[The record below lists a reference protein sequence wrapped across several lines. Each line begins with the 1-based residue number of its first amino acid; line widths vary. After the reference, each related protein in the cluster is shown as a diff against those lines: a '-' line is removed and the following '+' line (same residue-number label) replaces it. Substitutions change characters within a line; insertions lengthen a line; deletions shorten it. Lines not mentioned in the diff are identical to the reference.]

1 MGRIRKLDPQT
12 VNEIAAGEVVERPA
26 SVVKELIE
34 NSIDARARRIEV
46 RVEDGGKRTIS
57 VIDDGE
63 GMSSEDALVSIG
75 QHSTSKIS
83 GIDDLDRLRSYGF
96 RGEALASIAS
106 VSRMT
111 LRTRHQDDQSG
122 TEISTEFGSE
132 PSVTPV
138 GAPVGTTVTVE
149 NLFANVPARL
159 KHLASTKTEL
169 SHITSAVI
177 RYAVAWPE
185 ISFDLYS
192 EGKLLQSFRGPD
204 LASRL
209 TELIGVR
216 AAKRL
221 IDISAESEGASVDG
235 KLTAMDV
242 TRSSSSSIYLYVN
255 RRPVTSPLILSAVAD
270 GYGTRLMKGRHPL
283 GSIMIE
289 VPPGSVDVN
298 VHPTKREVRFAE
310 PEKIRQLIVQAIDSS
325 FRHEDPTPR
334 LGDLMDYTKIG
345 RSEGRAESSR
355 SADLSRPMQTRLE
368 EEEPAEAS
376 FPLEPLTQLLR
387 TYIIATGADSDSLI
401 LIDQHAAAERIQY
414 ERILSSVKQGDDRS
428 QRLIAPVML
437 DLASDEKNALEE
449 NMEHLRSLGF
459 EMEPFGGG
467 SYRLI
472 GVPVVLGQE
481 QGERAL
487 RGVLSEIVKA
497 DRRRPLGEELIWKV
511 ACHGSVRAGEELTRS
526 QMRDLIS
533 SLLRTDNPYT
543 CEHGRPTMISLTTGD
558 LERLFKRR
566 V

>member
-177 RYAVAWPE
+177 RYAIAWPE

-221 IDISAESEGASVDG
+221 IDISAES
-235 KLTAMDV
+235 
-242 TRSSSSSIYLYVN
+242 
-255 RRPVTSPLILSAVAD
+255 
-270 GYGTRLMKGRHPL
+270 
-283 GSIMIE
+283 
-289 VPPGSVDVN
+289 
-298 VHPTKREVRFAE
+298 
-310 PEKIRQLIVQAIDSS
+310 
-325 FRHEDPTPR
+325 
-334 LGDLMDYTKIG
+334 
-345 RSEGRAESSR
+345 
-355 SADLSRPMQTRLE
+355 
-368 EEEPAEAS
+368 
-376 FPLEPLTQLLR
+376 
-387 TYIIATGADSDSLI
+387 
-401 LIDQHAAAERIQY
+401 
-414 ERILSSVKQGDDRS
+414 
-428 QRLIAPVML
+428 
-437 DLASDEKNALEE
+437 
-449 NMEHLRSLGF
+449 
-459 EMEPFGGG
+459 
-467 SYRLI
+467 
-472 GVPVVLGQE
+472 
-481 QGERAL
+481 
-487 RGVLSEIVKA
+487 
-497 DRRRPLGEELIWKV
+497 
-511 ACHGSVRAGEELTRS
+511 
-526 QMRDLIS
+526 
-533 SLLRTDNPYT
+533 
-543 CEHGRPTMISLTTGD
+543 
-558 LERLFKRR
+558 
-566 V
+566 

>member
-12 VNEIAAGEVVERPA
+12 VNAIAAGEVVERPA

-46 RVEDGGKRTIS
+46 RVEEGGKRGIT

-63 GMSSEDALVSIG
+63 GMSPEDASASIG
-75 QHSTSKIS
+75 QHSTSKITS
-83 GIDDLDRLRSYGF
+83 ISDLDWLCTFGF

-111 LRTRHQDDQSG
+111 LRTRHRDDPSG
-122 TEISTEFGSE
+122 IEISTEFGSE
-132 PSVTPV
+132 PSQSPV

-169 SHITSAVI
+169 SHITSTII

-185 ISFDLYS
+185 ISFDFYS
-192 EGKLLQSFRGPD
+192 DGKLLKSFRGPD
-204 LASRL
+204 LGSRL

-216 AAKRL
+216 ASKRL
-221 IDISAESEGASVDG
+221 IDISSESEGISVSG

-242 TRSSSSSIYLYVN
+242 TRSSPSSIYLFVN
-255 RRPVTSPLILSAVAD
+255 RRPVTSQLMLSAVAD

-283 GSIMIE
+283 GSIMID
-289 VPPGSVDVN
+289 VSPDTVDVN
-298 VHPTKREVRFAE
+298 VHPTKREVRFSE
-310 PEKIRQLIVQAIDSS
+310 PDQIRQLIVQAIDKS
-325 FRHEDPTPR
+325 FRREDPTPK

-345 RSEGRAESSR
+345 TAPERRQASQIARTPGTQARFDEERAEEDR
-355 SADLSRPMQTRLE
+355 
-368 EEEPAEAS
+368 
-376 FPLEPLTQLLR
+376 FPLVPIAQLFD
-387 TYIIATGADSDSLI
+387 TYIVATGTSEESLI
-401 LIDQHAAAERIQY
+401 LIDQHAAAERVQY
-414 ERILSSVKQGDDRS
+414 ERILSSLKEGEKRS
-428 QRLIAPVML
+428 QQLIAPSML
-437 DLASDEKNALEE
+437 DLASDEKDALEE
-449 NMEHLRSLGF
+449 NLQHLSDLGF
-459 EMEPFGGG
+459 EIEPFGGG
-467 SYRLI
+467 SYRLT

-487 RGVLSEIVKA
+487 RGLLADIVRA
-497 DRRRPLGEELIWKV
+497 GRRRPLGEDLIWKV
-511 ACHGSVRAGEELTRS
+511 ACHGSIRAGEELSRS
-526 QMRDLIS
+526 QMKVLIS
-533 SLLRTDNPYT
+533 SLLQTDNPYT
-543 CEHGRPTMISLTTGD
+543 CEHGRPTMISLSLGD